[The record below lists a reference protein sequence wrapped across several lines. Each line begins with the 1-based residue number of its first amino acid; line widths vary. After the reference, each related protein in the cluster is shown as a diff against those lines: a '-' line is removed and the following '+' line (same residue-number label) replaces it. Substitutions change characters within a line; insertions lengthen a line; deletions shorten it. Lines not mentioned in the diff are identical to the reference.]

1 MPTTNVADELR
12 PAERAL
18 LVLKLLEDMCVELV
32 PGRLILAVAYLMT
45 CPSTAYA
52 QRVLGSVGACHA
64 DRGVDLH
71 RGVRGGGE

>member
-1 MPTTNVADELR
+1 MPTANLADELR

-18 LVLKLLEDMCVELV
+18 PVLRLLEDMGVELTS
-32 PGRLILAVAYLMT
+32 GRLILAVAYLMT

>member
-18 LVLKLLEDMCVELV
+18 LKLLEDMGVELTS
-32 PGRLILAVAYLMT
+32 GRLILAVAYLMT

-52 QRVLGSVGACHA
+52 QRVLGAVGACHA